1 MTPHELYTLVLC
13 IIVLVLFTTTFV
25 YLIGSNFK
33 MHTALIRLGQMDEQ
47 IKKEAARKKSRLL
60 DVLNRILSWLMVIA
74 VSAFF
79 GFSLYV
85 GYQQELGSNDF
96 ATLQVVK
103 SPSMQTA
110 HEKNTYLAEDGVE
123 NRIMMFDLVL
133 IRPLPAEE
141 DLEVYD
147 IVVYE
152 RDDMRV
158 IHRIVEIEEP
168 GPLHQETYFR
178 LQGDA
183 NRWPD
188 EYPVYYDQMLGIYEG
203 ERIPFLGSFVLFMQS
218 PAGWMCMAL
227 VIATFIATGV
237 VERKLRAE
245 TQKRLTAISGAVA
258 TETEG

>member
-13 IIVLVLFTTTFV
+13 MIVLVLFTSTFV

-60 DVLNRILSWLMVIA
+60 DILNRTLSWLMVIA

-85 GYQQELGSNDF
+85 GYQQEHGSNAF

-110 HEKNTYLAEDGVE
+110 HEKNTYLVEDGVE

-141 DLEVYD
+141 ELEVYD

-158 IHRIVEIEEP
+158 IHRIEEIEEP
-168 GPLHQETYFR
+168 GPLHEETYYR

-183 NRWPD
+183 NRVPD

-218 PAGWMCMAL
+218 PAGWMCMTL
-227 VIATFIATGV
+227 IIATFIATGF
-237 VERKLRAE
+237 VERKLKTQA
-245 TQKRLTAISGAVA
+245 QKRLRLISK
-258 TETEG
+258 ETEAE